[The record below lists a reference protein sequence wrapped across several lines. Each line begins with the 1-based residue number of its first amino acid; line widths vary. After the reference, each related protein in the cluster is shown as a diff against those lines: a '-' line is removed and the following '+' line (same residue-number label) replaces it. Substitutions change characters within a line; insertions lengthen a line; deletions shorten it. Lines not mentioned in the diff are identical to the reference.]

1 MNVMDGGSD
10 CESNALR
17 KSRMIDS
24 TDFEMLAENLLDGS
38 LSFEAGT
45 HTHTHNNNSNHIKEN
60 AQC

>member
-24 TDFEMLAENLLDGS
+24 TDFEMLAENPLLDGS
-38 LSFEAGT
+38 LSFEAG
-45 HTHTHNNNSNHIKEN
+45 THTHNNNSNHIKEN